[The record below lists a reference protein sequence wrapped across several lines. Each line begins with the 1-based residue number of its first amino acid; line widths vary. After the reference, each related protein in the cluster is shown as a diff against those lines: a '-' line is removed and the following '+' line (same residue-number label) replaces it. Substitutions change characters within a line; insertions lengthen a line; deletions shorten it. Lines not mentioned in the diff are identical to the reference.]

1 MVQLIAEEV
10 DGQKDFK
17 MIKGVGVDII
27 EIQRVVEIIQ
37 LYGQRFYKKVFTDE
51 EVEYCLSKAKPAQ
64 HLAARFAA
72 KEAFSKAIG
81 TGLGKDLMLKDIEII
96 KDESGKPSIKTK
108 KIMKDKIMLSIS
120 HSDHYVVAVCVVEA

>member
-10 DGQKDFK
+10 DWQKDFK

-27 EIQRVVEIIQ
+27 EIQRVVEIIEQ
-37 LYGQRFYKKVFTDE
+37 YGPRFYKKVFTDE
-51 EVEYCLSKAKPAQ
+51 EVEYCISKAKPAQ
-64 HLAARFAA
+64 HFAARFAA

-81 TGLGKDLMLKDIEII
+81 TGLGKDLMLKDIEIVR
-96 KDESGKPSIKTK
+96 DDSGKPSIKTK
-108 KIMKDKIMLSIS
+108 KIVHDKIMLSIS